1 MGERIKSKALIL
13 VFQKGKRRPSLGLL
27 NPLVATILAFCLLG
41 FLLYKRVS
49 LGITLTAT
57 ALALSLF
64 ALDWQSIPN
73 IAYATIDP
81 STVEG
86 ILTLAV
92 ALATFGIMWL
102 SILYKE
108 TGQIA
113 KLSKSISGLVKNP
126 KIVLSA
132 LPAIIGFLPVS
143 GGALMSAPIVDVEA
157 EKLKLPPE
165 KKAYVNLWFRH
176 TIFPVY
182 PLSQVLIIA
191 AGLTGVPLFSIVL
204 LQIPTVI
211 VMAVVGFLVGF
222 RKTLTPKAGET
233 AEINKMLRF
242 KEFILAFSPILTTI
256 VVAVSLNIVNSEFS
270 KLGLDVLAATFA
282 GLAFL
287 AIASQLNLKTF
298 VKPLRGWGIYDV
310 TLAAYSAFL
319 LRNVMKAAGIA
330 EIFKPLVSN
339 GDSTNIT
346 MLLTVIP
353 MALGFLM
360 GSPSGAIAIG
370 SSVLA
375 GVLTFT
381 PKTSALLYISA
392 YLGYVIAPTHLCFTF
407 TAEYFKS
414 PLGKVYKY
422 VVPSFIVTFAAALTV
437 YLLPFPV

>member
-1 MGERIKSKALIL
+1 MGER
-13 VFQKGKRRPSLGLL
+13 RPGLGLL
-27 NPLVATILAFCLLG
+27 NPMVAIALAFCLLG
-41 FLLYKRVS
+41 FLLYKRIS

-57 ALALSLF
+57 ALFLGFLAI
-64 ALDWQSIPN
+64 DWQNIPA
-73 IAYATIDP
+73 IAYMTIDP
-81 STVEG
+81 TTAEG

-92 ALATFGIMWL
+92 VLATFGIMWL

-113 KLSKSISGLVKNP
+113 RLSESISELVKNP

-132 LPAIIGFLPVS
+132 LPAVIGFLPVS
-143 GGALMSAPIVDVEA
+143 GGALMSAPIVDAEA
-157 EKLKLPPE
+157 EKLKMPPE
-165 KKAYVNLWFRH
+165 RKAYVNLWFRH

-191 AGLTGVPLFSIVL
+191 AALTGVPLFSIVL
-204 LQIPTVI
+204 LQIPTVL
-211 VMAVVGFLVGF
+211 VMVAVGFLVGF
-222 RKTLTPKAGET
+222 RKTPTPKAEEKQAQT
-233 AEINKMLRF
+233 DRMSKLKDF
-242 KEFILAFSPILTTI
+242 VLAFSPILATI
-256 VVAVSLNIVNSEFS
+256 MVAILLNLMNPEFS
-270 KLGLDVLAATFA
+270 KLGLDVLTATFA
-282 GLAFL
+282 GLIFL
-287 AIASQLNLKTF
+287 AAVSRLNPKTL
-298 VKPLRGWGIYDV
+298 VKPLRNWGIYDV

-330 EIFKPLVSN
+330 EIFKPLVSS
-339 GDSTNIT
+339 GSSANIT

-360 GSPSGAIAIG
+360 GSPSGAIAIA

-414 PLGKVYKY
+414 PLGKVYRY
-422 VVPSFIVTFAAALTV
+422 VFPSFIITFAAALTV
-437 YLLPFPV
+437 YFLPIPL